1 MHLMLAHQL
10 GTTVEPEPPACCR
23 TFSTFRSPL
32 LLKRSGRRSRVH
44 GTYLRQRLKVID
56 FDPLLLVYIAKANA
70 HQLVGTTPS

>member
-1 MHLMLAHQL
+1 
-10 GTTVEPEPPACCR
+10 
-23 TFSTFRSPL
+23 